1 MLKFVTFDPALI
13 NDNGTIRLY
22 YGTWYPFHE
31 RGKLLDPIF
40 HKVESNMF
48 GKSVEEIQSDPDGV
62 MGANHVEL
70 ADDMLTIQSQPIH
83 VMPSRVKG
91 TSFEKHPF
99 FEGSSIRKLRE
110 HLLFHLFL
118 YQGP

>member
-1 MLKFVTFDPALI
+1 
-13 NDNGTIRLY
+13 
-22 YGTWYPFHE
+22 
-31 RGKLLDPIF
+31 
-40 HKVESNMF
+40 MF

-83 VMPSRVKG
+83 VMPSRVK
-91 TSFEKHPF
+91 EPPLK
-99 FEGSSIRKLRE
+99 SILSLRKLNPEAQE